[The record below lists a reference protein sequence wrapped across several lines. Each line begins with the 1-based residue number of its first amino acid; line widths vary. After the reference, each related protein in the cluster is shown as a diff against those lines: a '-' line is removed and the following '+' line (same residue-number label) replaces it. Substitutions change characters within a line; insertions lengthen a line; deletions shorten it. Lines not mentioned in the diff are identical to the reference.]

1 MFIRSRLGR
10 LIMWM
15 ALAAAAM
22 YFFDPV
28 SGEQRRRALRQRFEK
43 VRTAGEESISSATEP
58 RRFNTGV

>member
-1 MFIRSRLGR
+1 
-10 LIMWM
+10 MWM

-28 SGEQRRRALRQRFEK
+28 SGEQRRRDLRKRFEK
-43 VRTAGEESISSATEP
+43 VRAAGEEGISSATEP

>member
-1 MFIRSRLGR
+1 
-10 LIMWM
+10 MWM